1 MKLQINNKLA
11 SFQSVNLMYLKEA
24 AIWYKIDTKAIS
36 KLWLALAI
44 QDEVT
49 KVAVVLRSLE
59 QK

>member
-1 MKLQINNKLA
+1 
-11 SFQSVNLMYLKEA
+11 MYLKEA
-24 AIWYKIDTKAIS
+24 AIWYQIDTKAIS